1 MAVIRNP
8 IEWGMDQIRV
18 AEVAV
23 ESTAHAAS
31 LSEETTTRPVP
42 QVRRIGVAD
51 LRDALRRG
59 LDDFGACRTDVVLL
73 AIIYPAL
80 GLVLGELIWGHN
92 MMALVFPVVSGFA
105 LVGPI
110 AGIFL
115 YELSRRRELGGGV
128 AVKDAWGVVR
138 SPSFAGILAMSLI
151 LIGIYCFW
159 LIAAEIIYEATLGPE
174 PPVSARAFL
183 HDVFATSA
191 GWAMIVIG
199 CTVGFLFAVLVLAIS
214 VVSFPLLLD
223 REASVWTAIATS
235 LHACVENPGT
245 IALWGIIVAAGLLV
259 GSIPLLLGLIIVLP
273 VLGHATWHLYRK
285 LVVS

>member
-31 LSEETTTRPVP
+31 LSDESTGRALP
-42 QVRRIGVAD
+42 QIRRIGIAD
-51 LRDALRRG
+51 LKAALREG
-59 LDDFGACRTDVVLL
+59 LQDFGACRTDVVLL
-73 AIIYPAL
+73 AVIYP
-80 GLVLGELIWGHN
+80 VLGVLLARIAWGSD
-92 MMALVFPVVSGFA
+92 MLPLLFPLVAGFA

-115 YELSRRRELGGGV
+115 YEISRRRELGGHV
-128 AVKDAWGVVR
+128 AALDSLGVVR

-151 LIGIYCFW
+151 LIGIYLVW
-159 LIAAEIIYEATLGPE
+159 LTAAEMVYEATLGPD
-174 PPVSARAFL
+174 PPTSARLFL
-183 HDVFATSA
+183 HDVFATRA

-199 CTVGFLFAVLVLAIS
+199 CGVGFLFAALVLAIS

-235 LHACVENPGT
+235 LHACVENPIP
-245 IALWGIIVAAGLLV
+245 IALWGVIVAVGLVL
-259 GSIPLLLGLIIVLP
+259 GSIPLLLGLVIVIP
-273 VLGHATWHLYRK
+273 VLGHATWHLYRR